1 MMCGKPPHHNALQCT
16 YKEMRNK
23 DTIPHLKK
31 CFSYAIDQN
40 KGTSAQL
47 TKTLRSIPDHLYN
60 HRENCGEWCQ
70 RKNGVGLQK
79 VILHDK
85 HLYNN
90 LHNIFNKYANNAPK
104 FSVVTSSQ
112 GNESL
117 NNIMAHKA
125 PKNNC
130 YSLSESADFRLASAV
145 ASKNDGDSYLM
156 KVKKILSLSPGKDTE
171 SYVRSQDSIRKK
183 RAVKA
188 KLAIFKKRRNMLAIK
203 RKALRTKNATF
214 EGIQYQSNCGMETDS
229 GFVPT
234 SSNLISFNNVTL
246 CVDECCIV
254 YFDLETSG
262 FQKNANILQ
271 IAAQS
276 EGKTFDVYVTPT
288 QPVDAAA
295 SKITGLQNIR
305 GRLFV
310 HDKEVNTLSIMEA
323 LVSFSQFLS
332 SISTQ

>member
-1 MMCGKPPHHNALQCT
+1 MCGKPPHHNALQCT

-246 CVDECCIV
+246 
-254 YFDLETSG
+254 L
-262 FQKNANILQ
+262 
-271 IAAQS
+271 
-276 EGKTFDVYVTPT
+276 
-288 QPVDAAA
+288 PV
-295 SKITGLQNIR
+295 
-305 GRLFV
+305 
-310 HDKEVNTLSIMEA
+310 
-323 LVSFSQFLS
+323 SQFLS
-332 SISTQ
+332 SISTQCLLVAHNARFDSSHLIHSIVTTEMVDKFSTILLGFTDTLAIFRKNLPERKGRDMFKLEQLA

>member
-1 MMCGKPPHHNALQCT
+1 
-16 YKEMRNK
+16 
-23 DTIPHLKK
+23 
-31 CFSYAIDQN
+31 
-40 KGTSAQL
+40 
-47 TKTLRSIPDHLYN
+47 
-60 HRENCGEWCQ
+60 
-70 RKNGVGLQK
+70 
-79 VILHDK
+79 
-85 HLYNN
+85 
-90 LHNIFNKYANNAPK
+90 
-104 FSVVTSSQ
+104 
-112 GNESL
+112 
-117 NNIMAHKA
+117 
-125 PKNNC
+125 
-130 YSLSESADFRLASAV
+130 
-145 ASKNDGDSYLM
+145 
-156 KVKKILSLSPGKDTE
+156 
-171 SYVRSQDSIRKK
+171 
-183 RAVKA
+183 
-188 KLAIFKKRRNMLAIK
+188 
-203 RKALRTKNATF
+203 
-214 EGIQYQSNCGMETDS
+214 IQYQSNCGMETDS

-332 SISTQ
+332 SISTQCLLVAHNARFDSSHLIHAIVTTEMVDKFSTILLGFTDTLAIFRKNLPERKGRDMFKLEQLAQDILQINSVRFHDATYDVEILNRLVTTLTTKKSLIENHKSYIALVRKYITLPSLRVLQGYVNSSIIEKLATSGITYDKLVELHLRSGQRGITDLLSQRK